1 MGAKVN
7 RVYLALGSNIGDR
20 DRYIREAIDML
31 NGHEAIKIVKVSS
44 TYNTAPVGYTDQ
56 VDFLNAAV
64 AIDTTLSPREL
75 LAACLDIE
83 QRLGRVRTI
92 RWGPRTIDI
101 DIIFYDDLIIDDGIL
116 TVPHPR
122 MHERGFVLRPLYD
135 IAPNAVHPI
144 YKKTVEQ
151 MYDEWKAKGDINSN
165 V

>member
-1 MGAKVN
+1 MGAN
-7 RVYLALGSNIGDR
+7 RAYLALGSNIGDK

-31 NGHEAIKIVKVSS
+31 NEHEAIKIVKVSP

-56 VDFLNAAV
+56 ADFLNAAV

-75 LAACLDIE
+75 LAVCLDIE

-92 RWGPRTIDI
+92 RWGPRTVDI

-122 MHERGFVLRPLYD
+122 MHERGFVLQPLYD

-151 MYDEWKAKGDINSN
+151 MYREWKAKGDINSN